1 MVLASVD
8 MASKDW
14 LVRLVWAQKSVA
26 QELEE
31 VQVTRPA
38 CNDMDLYRHLSVSVE
53 REIYSTAQLLIRD
66 ETASQAISIRG
77 NQEGKYVNPNKLSLT
92 DRSQKVG
99 SSALNYTCFI
109 II

>member
-1 MVLASVD
+1 MAWMVLASVD

-38 CNDMDLYRHLSVSVE
+38 YNDMDLYRHLSVSVG
-53 REIYSTAQLLIRD
+53 REICSMVQLLIHD
-66 ETASQAISIRG
+66 AIASPATSTHG
-77 NQEGKYVNPNKLSLT
+77 N
-92 DRSQKVG
+92 R
-99 SSALNYTCFI
+99 
-109 II
+109 